1 MHRSPMTSD
10 TIEAARTLIDFAR
23 DHAEDVYDPDEYPQ
37 YAPLYHDIHRAAD
50 TMQQYLDY
58 ASRV

>member
-1 MHRSPMTSD
+1 MTSD